1 MVGTRTWGGV
11 IGIEGVPGHELVD
24 GTHMTVPRYAGFFE
38 DYGWSVE
45 NYGVEPD
52 VEVLISPDDWAAG
65 RDPQLETAVRLG
77 AGGTGEAAAGRAAG
91 PVGQLSEQGPPAAA
105 APGPSSGG
113 AA

>member
-52 VEVLISPDDWAAG
+52 VQVLISPDDWAAG
-65 RDPQLETAVRLG
+65 RDPQLETAVRL
-77 AGGTGEAAAGRAAG
+77 ALEALEKQPPVTPPDRPTDQSKARSPLPPRA
-91 PVGQLSEQGPPAAA
+91 PRT
-105 APGPSSGG
+105 GG